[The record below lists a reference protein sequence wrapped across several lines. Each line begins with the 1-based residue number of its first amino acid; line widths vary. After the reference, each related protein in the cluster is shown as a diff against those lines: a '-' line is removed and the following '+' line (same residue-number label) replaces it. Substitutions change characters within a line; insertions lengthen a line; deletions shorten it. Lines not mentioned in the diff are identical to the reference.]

1 MNAHRNFPGSR
12 LRGWRLALMIT
23 LGSALLVLLL
33 LEISS
38 ILMVNG
44 MFTHRVEKF
53 HHIPEDLDL
62 SASTV
67 SFTSSDGI
75 PLQAWWVPAEPSRG
89 IVVLLHGMDGM
100 DASTLL
106 PHAVF
111 LKDAGYSSLV
121 LDMRAHGRSGGDRIG
136 LAFEEPRDVN
146 AALDWIASQPELHDQ
161 PVALFGIS
169 MGGATAIR
177 AASERPDVDA
187 VISVSAFAS
196 IDRMLS
202 AGMRSMGMP
211 DPLVGAYEP
220 FVRLAIWVVYNAGP
234 TSQSPLADMPRTATR
249 PVLLIHGTADSQVD
263 VTNAELLIQAA
274 QGRAEAWIV
283 SGADHCVYTGDGT
296 GPEDALYRQKVLEFL
311 GRVES
316 FASWTSK

>member
-1 MNAHRNFPGSR
+1 MTAHRNYPGSR
-12 LRGWRLALMIT
+12 LRGWRLALIIT
-23 LGSALLVLLL
+23 AGSALLVFLLMVV
-33 LEISS
+33 SS
-38 ILMVNG
+38 IVMVNG
-44 MFTHRVEKF
+44 MFTHRVEKL
-53 HHIPEDLDL
+53 HHTPEDLDL
-62 SASTV
+62 SALTV

-75 PLQAWWVPAEPSRG
+75 PLQAWWVPAEPSHG

-106 PHAVF
+106 PHAAF

-146 AALDWIASQPELHDQ
+146 AALDWTAAQPDLRDQ

-177 AASERPDVDA
+177 AAADRPDVDA

-202 AGMRSMGMP
+202 AGMRSMGIP
-211 DPLVGAYEP
+211 DTLVGAYEP
-220 FVRLAIWVVYNAGP
+220 FMRLAMWVVYGAWP
-234 TSQSPLADMPRTATR
+234 ASQSPLADMPRAATR

-263 VTNAELLIQAA
+263 VSNAELLIQSA
-274 QGRAEAWIV
+274 QGRAETWIV
-283 SGADHCVYTGDGT
+283 SGADHFVFTGDGT

-311 GRVES
+311 DRVES
-316 FASWTSK
+316 FSSWASE